1 MNTTENTTNTE
12 TRELKIAK
20 RIDAIGWALFF
31 IMIGGIGLI
40 PEEKVPAGIW
50 LIGVGIIMLGNNLF
64 RYLNKIKL
72 VGFTLVLGIIALGLG
87 LVEYYGIE
95 IPVFPIIL
103 IIVGVSIILGL
114 LSKK

>member
-1 MNTTENTTNTE
+1 MNTTENTSGTE
-12 TRELKIAK
+12 PRELKIAK

-40 PEEKVPAGIW
+40 PEEKVPSGIW

-72 VGFTLVLGIIALGLG
+72 VGFTVVLGIIALGLG
-87 LVEYYGIE
+87 LAEYYGIE

-103 IIVGVSIILGL
+103 IIVGISIILGL